1 MIQSVLLGV
10 HPSAL
15 LDLVALACRALR
27 SWWRLLAALARS
39 PRLAHPCA
47 PFLFLL

>member
-1 MIQSVLLGV
+1 MIQSVLLSV
-10 HPSAL
+10 HLAAL
-15 LDLVALACRALR
+15 LDLVALARRALR
-27 SWWRLLAALARS
+27 SRWWLCAALARS